1 MFLEQPTFSTVIAST
16 PLVSIDLVV
25 INANGQVLLG
35 KRLNRPAKDFW
46 FVPGGRILKNEP
58 LAEAF
63 KRLTRDEL
71 GQEFTIDQATLL
83 GPFDHFY
90 TDNVFSD
97 FSDSVFSGN
106 VSATDNTTHYVAI
119 AYYLKLDSQLDNL
132 PLAIQ
137 HGGYKW
143 FDVLS
148 LMIDDNVHI
157 HTKWYFDKAY
167 TDLIKE

>member
-1 MFLEQPTFSTVIAST
+1 MFLDQPIFSTVIAST
-16 PLVSIDLVV
+16 PLVSIDLLVT
-25 INANGQVLLG
+25 NTNSQVLLG
-35 KRLNRPAKDFW
+35 KRLNRPAKNYW

-58 LAEAF
+58 LKEAF

-71 GQEFTIDQATLL
+71 GQEFTIDQASLL

-90 TDNVFSD
+90 ADNV

-106 VSATDNTTHYVAI
+106 FSVTDNTTHYVAI

-143 FDVLS
+143 VDVPSLLS
-148 LMIDDNVHI
+148 DEKVHI
-157 HTKWYFDKAY
+157 HTKWYFDNAF
-167 TDLIKE
+167 TDLIKD